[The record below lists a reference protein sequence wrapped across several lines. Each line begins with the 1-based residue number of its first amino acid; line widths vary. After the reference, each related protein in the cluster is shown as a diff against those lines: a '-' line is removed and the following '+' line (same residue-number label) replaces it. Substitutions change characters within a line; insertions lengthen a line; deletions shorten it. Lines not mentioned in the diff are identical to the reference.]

1 MKHQRLRAIC
11 HFSIIAAVLLILSI
25 FLTYNVLTLPS
36 LVIGDNV
43 YWTKQTIV
51 DILGPKVIRESYLGD
66 IAVLSTFRTGFL
78 FPLSY
83 LLNALSI
90 PLTLI
95 YPFLLYFLSMLSF
108 YTFSREFLTKKF
120 WCLIVSAMYVI
131 NPITPYY
138 FASML
143 YAFVM
148 VFLPLALKFFI
159 RTLRE
164 ISQQS
169 NPGRLSRNFLI
180 SAMFLSLSV
189 SAHEQFFL
197 SAALISIYLVSTFV
211 VICLRKYGQ
220 TRCFVRASVTNVV
233 LFVFVFIIVNA
244 PLILSVNN
252 INFAPLATYF
262 KGNLGNFLS
271 NIQYCYANANP
282 VTLFRLG
289 GDSGVGLGQNS
300 WYDSSA
306 YTNLFGYALFIVF
319 LASILLLFL
328 RKDVAQTDKAFFY
341 MNILVFVN
349 SIILIEFIKYLPND
363 PILAG
368 KLFSFILQT
377 WESPTEL
384 RVILLLSLLTT
395 TFVAFK
401 KLETYGKTRKKRI
414 AKGTAV
420 ILLVAS
426 VVLYN
431 SPWLISYAGYTP
443 LQQISDNLQWGN
455 LFDTGYSKLANL
467 LSQNYSND
475 RGVLIPYT
483 HKAELYL
490 PPNFRLF
497 QLVSNVNDQ
506 TLELTDGAS
515 VPWSKILGLFSA
527 KYVVVSKVFQP
538 NELLIFPESFN
549 NNITSVVDDIEND
562 SGLHFL
568 EQQGNYTIFENQNCL
583 PTLYATRNYVFYDD
597 TSTLKYAFQLI
608 DFQDLPVF
616 LNSEEQINQLSIPSF
631 VNNDTYQMYALRP
644 TYDGSVASLN
654 LTVTFNGE
662 NIETLTLNKL
672 ATSSNVD
679 VFSTDCQ
686 LSADDIVKVPSSN
699 TWADTHQFDDLV
711 LNSTSFPL
719 GTYGSFMLNF
729 TVNVSRWGQ
738 YDFQGPRALID
749 TGNSKYFVIFH
760 NNGFLELAVQ
770 QGDSYT
776 SDVITT
782 YVGHDLM
789 GENNPINVTLSRTF
803 DEVKVYVNN
812 NLEMS
817 FPTEPNLSTVSLSS
831 EASIS
836 KFSGIHVQT
845 ADILGL
851 FAVRQVHEEPVFS
864 VQQDSSEGSAM
875 TVLNGGSDY
884 AVVDQYL
891 YNGLQEMETPAA
903 SEEVQANVFFKA
915 WIVNGTSLASKET
928 NILIGTTSS
937 QMTIGLTA
945 VSIGFTYLILI
956 IAITPF
962 RKKISS
968 VLSRRIDKEKR
979 PSG

>member
-1 MKHQRLRAIC
+1 MNHQLSSIIY
-11 HFSIIAAVLLILSI
+11 HYSIIAAVLLLISL

-36 LVIGDNV
+36 LVIGDNF
-43 YWTKQTIV
+43 YWTGQTIV

-66 IAVLSTFRTGFL
+66 IAVLSTFKTGFL
-78 FPLSY
+78 FPFSY
-83 LLNALSI
+83 LLSVLSI

-108 YTFSREFLTKKF
+108 YVFSREFLTKKI
-120 WCLIVSAMYVI
+120 WCLIVSAMYLV

-138 FASML
+138 FTSML

-164 ISQQS
+164 IRQQS
-169 NPGRLSRNFLI
+169 KPGRLSINFLI

-197 SAALISIYLVSTFV
+197 SATLISIYLVLTFL
-211 VICLRKYGQ
+211 VICLRRYGQ
-220 TRCFVRASVTNVV
+220 TRCFVRVSAINILLFASVF
-233 LFVFVFIIVNA
+233 LIVNT
-244 PLILSVNN
+244 PLILSVSN
-252 INFAPLATYF
+252 INSAPLATYF
-262 KGNLGNFLS
+262 KGNLGDFLA
-271 NIQYCYANANP
+271 NVQYCYANANP

-300 WYDSSA
+300 WYDSNA

-328 RKDVAQTDKAFFY
+328 RKEVAQTDKTFFY
-341 MNILVFVN
+341 MNVLIFVN
-349 SIILIEFIKYLPND
+349 SIFLIEFIKYLPND
-363 PILAG
+363 PALSE
-368 KLFSFILQT
+368 KLFSFVLQT

-384 RVILLLSLLTT
+384 RVVLFVSLLTT
-395 TFVAFK
+395 TLVAFK
-401 KLETYGKTRKKRI
+401 KLQTYGRTRKTKIVR
-414 AKGTAV
+414 GTV
-420 ILLVAS
+420 VTLLIAS

-431 SPWLISYAGYTP
+431 SPWLVSYAGYTP
-443 LQQISDNLQWGN
+443 LQQISDNLKWGN
-455 LFDTGYSKLANL
+455 LFDKGYSELANV
-467 LSQNYSND
+467 LSQKYSNE

-506 TLELTDGAS
+506 TLELTEGAP
-515 VPWSKILGLFSA
+515 VLWSKILGLFSA
-527 KYVVVSKVFQP
+527 KYVVISKVFQP
-538 NELLIFPESFN
+538 NELLIFPKPFDN
-549 NNITSVVDDIEND
+549 NVTRVLDDIEND
-562 SGLHFL
+562 SGLNFQ
-568 EQQGNYTIFENQNCL
+568 EQQGNYTIFENQNSL
-583 PTLYATRNYVFYDD
+583 PTLYATRKYVFYDD

-616 LNSEEQINQLSIPSF
+616 LGPEEQINQLSIPSF
-631 VNNDTYQMYALRP
+631 VNNDTYQIYALRP
-644 TYDGSVASLN
+644 KYDDPVASLN
-654 LTVTFNGE
+654 LTVTLNGE
-662 NIETLTLNKL
+662 DRETISLNKL
-672 ATSSNVD
+672 TTLSNVD
-679 VFSTDCQ
+679 VYSTDCQ
-686 LSADDIVKVPSSN
+686 LSPDDIVKVPGPN
-699 TWADTHQFDDLV
+699 TWTDANQFDDLA

-719 GTYGSFMLNF
+719 DTYGSFMLNF
-729 TVNVSRWGQ
+729 TVNVSKWGR
-738 YDFQGPRALID
+738 YDFQGPRVIID
-749 TGNSKYFVIFH
+749 TGNSKYFIILH

-776 SDVITT
+776 SGVIST
-782 YVGHDLM
+782 YEGHDLV
-789 GENNPINVTLSRTF
+789 GENNPINVTVSRTF
-803 DEVKVYVNN
+803 DEVRVYVND

-817 FPTEPNLSTVSLSS
+817 FPTEPNLCTVSLSS

-845 ADILGL
+845 ADIMRL
-851 FAVRQVHEEPVFS
+851 FAVRQVNEEPVFS

-875 TVLNGGSDY
+875 TVLNGGPDY

-891 YNGLQEMETPAA
+891 YTGLQKMETPAA
-903 SEEVQANVFFKA
+903 SKEVQANVFFKA

-928 NILIGTTSS
+928 TVLIDTTNSE
-937 QMTIGLTA
+937 MTIGLTA
-945 VSIGFTYLILI
+945 VSIAFTYLILI
-956 IAITPF
+956 MAITPF
-962 RKKISS
+962 RKKIFS
-968 VLSRRIDKEKR
+968 VLSRRIDKEKC